1 VADQGPGGRPSRLQL
16 AAGFATIY
24 VVWGTT
30 YLAIRFGVETLPPF
44 LMGGIRFVLAGV
56 PLFLWARFRGGSWP
70 TLSQWG
76 ASGVAGALMIFVGQ
90 GGVVWAEQRVPSG
103 FTAVLIALVPFWMV
117 LMTWLRPG
125 GSRPSAR
132 SLVGLG
138 IGFAGV
144 LLLVGPF
151 WQRGVGSL
159 NLWGVGA
166 IVLATVSWAAGSLYT
181 RNARLHPSVRLA
193 TAMEM
198 LVGAAL
204 LLLVGTLR
212 GEWGML
218 ASGHA
223 STRSLLSLLYLVVF
237 GSLIGL
243 STYTWLLSVSTPAR
257 VSTYAFVNPVIAV
270 FLGWALAGETLTP
283 RTLLAALVIV
293 VAVAVVVTGQGGR
306 AGDREQVESPAE
318 LAELVPEGKVTLS
331 AGDGERPG

>member
-1 VADQGPGGRPSRLQL
+1 
-16 AAGFATIY
+16 
-24 VVWGTT
+24 
-30 YLAIRFGVETLPPF
+30 
-44 LMGGIRFVLAGV
+44 
-56 PLFLWARFRGGSWP
+56 
-70 TLSQWG
+70 
-76 ASGVAGALMIFVGQ
+76 
-90 GGVVWAEQRVPSG
+90 
-103 FTAVLIALVPFWMV
+103 
-117 LMTWLRPG
+117 
-125 GSRPSAR
+125 
-132 SLVGLG
+132 
-138 IGFAGV
+138 
-144 LLLVGPF
+144 VGPF

-159 NLWGVGA
+159 NLWGVAA
-166 IVLATVSWAAGSLYT
+166 IVLATVCWAAGSLYT

-223 STRSLLSLLYLVVF
+223 SALSLLSLLYLVVF

-293 VAVAVVVTGQGGR
+293 VAVAVVVTGQGR
-306 AGDREQVESPAE
+306 RDGDRGQDESPAE
-318 LAELVPEGKVTLS
+318 LAELVPEGKVTLP
-331 AGDGERPG
+331 AGDDERPA